1 MTSLSLTHSG
11 CPEELTTHR
20 CNSAQPVTP
29 WSLGVVPEPRRT
41 VFDED
46 NQRDISDQRRG
57 DRGVEVITATRFAY
71 RFGDITVV
79 SEVELQGLVRAG
91 EGDTPDV
98 TVRLRSTCVLDDCT
112 ELGRVQVSPDGTI
125 VMDMPPVARF
135 RLSTARAE
143 IVLEPLPAAN
153 VSALRHVVVDL
164 ALPRWFAARGR
175 PALHATAVEL
185 DGGVAAFLGAS
196 GQGKSTL
203 SGAMVASGA
212 TWVADDLLLLDLDGP
227 QVVAVPT
234 VVSTRLRAD
243 SAMALGID
251 PNDGE
256 VILSPNA
263 KRRWD
268 VQTFAP
274 AAPVACMFV
283 VDRRLE
289 TDGPVTITP
298 LSSGDALKELAD
310 HWLLTGTGVI
320 SPLNFFAS
328 ATVLLRST
336 RIVRL
341 SFPSSFEALP
351 GVVAAVR
358 HEIAEALRSAQDL
371 AGSRASSSHLRVLPA
386 LATTALLLQNHAAGP
401 TDLRSTRTQRPCSG

>member
-1 MTSLSLTHSG
+1 M
-11 CPEELTTHR
+11 
-20 CNSAQPVTP
+20 
-29 WSLGVVPEPRRT
+29 
-41 VFDED
+41 FDED
-46 NQRDISDQRRG
+46 KQRDISDQRRG
-57 DRGVEVITATRFAY
+57 DRGVEVIMAPRFAY

-79 SEVELQGLVRAG
+79 SEVQLPGLVRAG

-98 TVRLRSTCVLDDCT
+98 TVRLRSRCVLDDCA
-112 ELGRVQVSPDGTI
+112 ELGRIQVSPDGTI

-143 IVLEPLPAAN
+143 IVVEPLPAAN
-153 VSALRHVVVDL
+153 ASALRHVVVDL

-175 PALHATAVEL
+175 PALHATAVVL

-196 GQGKSTL
+196 GQGKSTV

-212 TWVADDLLLLDLDGP
+212 KWLADDLLLLDLDGP
-227 QVVAVPT
+227 QVLAIPT

-243 SAMALGID
+243 SAKALGFD

-256 VILSPNA
+256 VILSRNA

-268 VQTFAP
+268 VQSSAP
-274 AAPVACMFV
+274 AVPVACMFV
-283 VDRRLE
+283 VDRRPE
-289 TDGPVTITP
+289 ADGPVTITP

-320 SPLNFFAS
+320 SPLNFFAA

-341 SFPSSFEALP
+341 SFPSSFDALP
-351 GVVAAVR
+351 GVVASVR
-358 HEIAEALRSAQDL
+358 REIAVALQSPQDL
-371 AGSRASSSHLRVLPA
+371 IDSGVSGSHPRVLPA
-386 LATTALLLQNHAAGP
+386 LAMTPPLLQNHAAAP
-401 TDLRSTRTQRPCSG
+401 TDLRSTRTQGPSCG

>member
-1 MTSLSLTHSG
+1 M
-11 CPEELTTHR
+11 
-20 CNSAQPVTP
+20 
-29 WSLGVVPEPRRT
+29 
-41 VFDED
+41 
-46 NQRDISDQRRG
+46 
-57 DRGVEVITATRFAY
+57 
-71 RFGDITVV
+71 
-79 SEVELQGLVRAG
+79 
-91 EGDTPDV
+91 
-98 TVRLRSTCVLDDCT
+98 
-112 ELGRVQVSPDGTI
+112 
-125 VMDMPPVARF
+125 
-135 RLSTARAE
+135 
-143 IVLEPLPAAN
+143 EPLPAAN
-153 VSALRHVVVDL
+153 ASALRHVVVDL
-164 ALPRWFAARGR
+164 ALPRWFAAHGR
-175 PALHATAVEL
+175 PALHATAVEI

-203 SGAMVASGA
+203 SGAMVANGA

-243 SAMALGID
+243 SAKALGID

-256 VILSPNA
+256 VILSRNA

-268 VQTFAP
+268 VQTVAP

-289 TDGPVTITP
+289 ADGPIAITP

-320 SPLNFFAS
+320 SPLNFFAA

-341 SFPSSFEALP
+341 SYPSSFDALP
-351 GVVAAVR
+351 GVVASVR
-358 HEIAEALRSAQDL
+358 HEIAVALKCQPDL
-371 AGSRASSSHLRVLPA
+371 AGS
-386 LATTALLLQNHAAGP
+386 
-401 TDLRSTRTQRPCSG
+401 STSGSRP